1 MKLDIKN
8 FEEKISSPWM
18 KYLLPFFESEKAYNI
33 YQELK
38 NLSKAGE
45 KITPKSSDTWRFLK
59 ETDPDNIKMIIIGLD
74 SYPGQYDKNTFHAT
88 GIPFDCSNSPNGK
101 LQPSL
106 ISLYEGIGADVQ
118 DELPQ
123 EKDLSYLLKQGVFL
137 GNRGIVT
144 KLFKAESLLTL
155 FDYFWE
161 IFFQEYVNKRPDVPV
176 VLLGKGAE
184 YLKRWVTFNPL
195 FILRHPSFA
204 VRTGQIWDTEKVF
217 TKVNKLIEG
226 NNGSDFKIEWNYN
239 KWKEKQIIKPKEIS
253 EYSEDEL
260 AAIEC
265 PF

>member
-1 MKLDIKN
+1 MNRLNIED
-8 FEEKISSPWM
+8 FTLKIGESWM
-18 KYLLPFFESEKAYNI
+18 RYLSPFFESEKAYNI

-38 NLSKAGE
+38 NISRVGE
-45 KITPKSSDTWRFLK
+45 KITPKSNDTWKFLK
-59 ETDPDNIKMIIIGLD
+59 ETNPDNIKMIIIGLD
-74 SYPGQYDKNTFHAT
+74 SYPGQYSKTTFHAT
-88 GIPFDCSNSPNGK
+88 GIPFDCSSSPDGK

-106 ISLYEGIGADVQ
+106 ISLYEGIGADIE

-137 GNRGIVT
+137 GNRGLVC
-144 KLFKAESLLTL
+144 KLFKTESLLTL

-176 VLLGKGAE
+176 VLCGKGAE

-204 VRTGQIWDTEKVF
+204 ARTGQIWETEKTF
-217 TKVNKLIEG
+217 TKINKLIEG
-226 NNGSDFKIEWNYN
+226 NNGKDFCIEWNYN
-239 KWKEKQIIKPKEIS
+239 RWKEKQIIKPKELS
-253 EYSEDEL
+253 EMTDDE
-260 AAIEC
+260 I